1 VFYHNINPVLVSIG
15 PFDIRYYGLVYA
27 VGFLIA
33 YLLLRWVAK
42 KGWIDN
48 LNPDRA
54 DILTIYLVL
63 GAIIGA
69 RLLLF
74 VFYQPATFFTD
85 PLEVLM
91 IWHGGMSFHGGLVG
105 AVVAGLLFCRK
116 YKIRFYQLGDF
127 LVLPLAF
134 FLFIGRLANFVNGE
148 LVGTRTNLPW
158 CVVFPDYDGCRH
170 PSQLY
175 ETLKNLVI
183 FFVLLFLYT
192 KKKLKEGVV
201 FWSFVLMYGVMR
213 FIITFWREDPRFLG
227 LSGGQYLSLI
237 MAIVAI
243 VMLFVIT
250 RNKKNKDN

>member
-1 VFYHNINPVLVSIG
+1 MFYHNINPVLVSIG

-250 RNKKNKDN
+250 RNKKDKDN